1 MDREIIRKV
10 FIWTVALVL
19 VILLPTSLG
28 MQHQST
34 ERALILGFAVDKV
47 EADYEVSMQVLI
59 PQYKQSFSEKIEVVS
74 SKGKTIDLALD
85 STRLKIGKKLGVAH
99 ANMIVLSEAVLQ
111 ENIMR
116 VLDYFY
122 RDRYLGNYSIVL
134 ATSDS
139 AKDLLQMSSQT
150 DNASLNSLVNIIKY
164 NDENILGRPS
174 NLHTIATGYYSPSR
188 TCFMPFVTLEK
199 SGAGSSGGNSTS
211 GGGSSGGSG
220 ETSQTSGGGN
230 SGAGSGSGDSG
241 ASSSQSQSGK
251 SGGASGGSSHSGGS
265 SESGGSSG
273 ASGGDGGSSGSGAS
287 SGSGGETQGGSENA
301 SGGSEGA
308 TTIKNEGAVV
318 VLKDGV
324 ALCKL
329 SGDEFRGF
337 GWLLGSSNG
346 VLLELDGISDDVY
359 ENAKVVV
366 EVVSTRVKLKYEVGG
381 LGEPIVRADIAVDY
395 KISSAVQELYESERY
410 ADYVEQDTAALEGA
424 IAGVVETEI
433 SAALSLAKMERFDI
447 WNVYDRFHQYHT
459 REFGRYVE
467 AVEGDYLRGLEVF
480 ATVHSSE
487 IRL

>member
-1 MDREIIRKV
+1 MDREIIRKI

-74 SKGKTIDLALD
+74 SRGKTIDLALD

-99 ANMIVLSEAVLQ
+99 ANMIVLSESVLQ
-111 ENIMR
+111 EDIMR

-139 AKDLLQMSSQT
+139 AKDLLQTSSQT

-199 SGAGSSGGNSTS
+199 SGAGSSGGNSPS

-241 ASSSQSQSGK
+241 ASGSQSQSGK
-251 SGGASGGSSHSGGS
+251 SGGASGGSSQSGGS
-265 SESGGSSG
+265 SESG
-273 ASGGDGGSSGSGAS
+273 
-287 SGSGGETQGGSENA
+287 GSGGETQGGSENA

-308 TTIKNEGAVV
+308 TTIKNEGAVI

-324 ALCKL
+324 ALRKL
-329 SGDEFRGF
+329 SGEEFRGF

-410 ADYVEQDTAALEGA
+410 ADYVEQDTAALEEA
-424 IAGVVETEI
+424 IAGVVEAEV
-433 SAALSLAKMERFDI
+433 SAALSLAKTERFDI